1 MGNVEAIEQEKY
13 IGNRQLTQALGC
25 GCMSEWIGAD
35 TGAFAI
41 NFIVNAPV
49 FGSDLFWCA
58 AGFRC

>member
-13 IGNRQLTQALGC
+13 IRNKQLTQALNC
-25 GCMSEWIGAD
+25 SCISEWIRAN

-49 FGSDLFWCA
+49 FSSDLF
-58 AGFRC
+58 